1 MKKQKRMKSGVLIVD
16 DLYFIRIAIREI
28 LEKEN
33 VPIIGEAE
41 NGLQAIQLYEEIK
54 PDIVL
59 LDITMPLMDGLTALR
74 ILKSKYPESKVVMCS
89 ALGQQKYIIKAIQL
103 GASDFVVKPFKP
115 ERLIN
120 SIKKAFEA

>member
-1 MKKQKRMKSGVLIVD
+1 MKSGVLIVD
-16 DLYFIRIAIREI
+16 DLYFIRLAIRDV
-28 LEKEN
+28 LEKGN
-33 VPIIGEAE
+33 VPITGEAE
-41 NGLQAIQLYEEIK
+41 NGLEAIKLFEELK

-59 LDITMPLMDGLTALR
+59 LDITMPVMDGLTALQL
-74 ILKSKYPESKVVMCS
+74 LKTKYPEAKVVMCS

-120 SIKKAFEA
+120 SIKKAFGA